1 MPESLVHL
9 IFCARCVVVAILLF
23 GTQSP
28 EVLAIIEGVFVE
40 DPVMLIFIKIANNM
54 KGWFESE

>member
-1 MPESLVHL
+1 MHL